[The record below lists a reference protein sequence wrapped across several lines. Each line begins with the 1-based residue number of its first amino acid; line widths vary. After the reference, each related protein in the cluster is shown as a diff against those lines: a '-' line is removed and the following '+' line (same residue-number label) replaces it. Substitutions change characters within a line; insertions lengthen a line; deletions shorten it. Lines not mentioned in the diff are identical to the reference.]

1 MTFEEQYK
9 ALEEILGRLE
19 RGDLTLDQSLA
30 EYERGVG
37 ALKSCREVLSRA
49 ERRIEE
55 LSIAG
60 VGHEAAPGRGK

>member
-37 ALKSCREVLSRA
+37 ALKSCREVLSKA

-60 VGHEAAPGRGK
+60 VGEAPGRAR